1 MSQYLRSH
9 NGSSFKWKDYSPLV
23 FQRLRQLFGIDNMD
37 YLLSLTGDTALRLL
51 ASPGKSGS
59 AFFLSEDDR
68 FLIKTV
74 QQEELR
80 LLLELIPKYYR
91 HVEDNAGTLLTRFHG
106 LHMVKPVGRAKATA
120 LARVRAAPLSTSTSA
135 CYKSL
140 TGFAACC
147 LAHIWHLAWKHLKY
161 GNLLHLEINVE
172 LGAMLHPGVTLIT
185 GSHTG
190 TSPHS
195 VYIVQLQCSLLLQSV
210 RQVIYLNCYG
220 IVDTRTA

>member
-1 MSQYLRSH
+1 MWQAHNPDAQVSQYLRSH

-74 QQEELR
+74 QQEEMR

-91 HVEDNAGTLLTRFHG
+91 HVEDNSGTLLTRFHG

-120 LARVRAAPLSTSTSA
+120 SARVRATPTFTHMEIGNTLQRVIHLAQDVATRLETCHTSTSGRQ
-135 CYKSL
+135 CM
-140 TGFAACC
+140 C
-147 LAHIWHLAWKHLKY
+147 
-161 GNLLHLEINVE
+161 
-172 LGAMLHPGVTLIT
+172 
-185 GSHTG
+185 
-190 TSPHS
+190 TSYVS
-195 VYIVQLQCSLLLQSV
+195 SQL
-210 RQVIYLNCYG
+210 
-220 IVDTRTA
+220 